1 MSHIAAALAKSKGKA
16 VNAPKDTELVPA
28 APAPISY
35 VPPPATGPIDPPR
48 RSRGLIAGTALAV
61 MLMATTAYLFWPAAK
76 PVESLPAAPA
86 AASSS
91 TAAAEVGPAEA
102 PRPEISQVAGAPTPD
117 EAGSRALPAA
127 PEVDMTVVFETVRAF
142 SISAVMEGPDGRAM
156 IDGKLRHVGD
166 EVAPGIWL
174 HGIGE
179 GRVLFRDEA
188 GQTYPRRF

>member
-1 MSHIAAALAKSKGKA
+1 VSHIAAALAKSKGKA

-28 APAPISY
+28 APAPIDY
-35 VPPPATGPIDPPR
+35 VPPPATGPIEPPR
-48 RSRGLIAGTALAV
+48 RSRGLIAGAALAV
-61 MLMATTAYLFWPAAK
+61 MLLGAAAYLFWPTGK
-76 PVESLPAAPA
+76 PVEPQPAAPA
-86 AASSS
+86 PRVA
-91 TAAAEVGPAEA
+91 TAEAVPVEA
-102 PRPEISQVAGAPTPD
+102 PRPEISQVAGAPAPA
-117 EAGSRALPAA
+117 EATSPTRPAT

-142 SISAVMEGPDGRAM
+142 SISAVKEGTDGRAM

-174 HGIGE
+174 HGIDE

>member
-16 VNAPKDTELVPA
+16 VNAPPDTELVPE
-28 APAPISY
+28 APAPIAY
-35 VPPPATGPIDPPR
+35 VPPSATGTMEPSR
-48 RSRGLIAGTALAV
+48 QSRGLIAWASLAV
-61 MLMATTAYLFWPAAK
+61 VLLAAAVYLLWPSAK
-76 PVESLPAAPA
+76 PVAAIPAAPA
-86 AASSS
+86 AAANNE
-91 TAAAEVGPAEA
+91 AAAEIPPAVA
-102 PRPEISQVAGAPTPD
+102 PQPEISQVAGAPGPN
-117 EAGSRALPAA
+117 EATSPTRPAT

-142 SISAVMEGPDGRAM
+142 SISAVMEGADGRAV